1 MLLDFIRHLLG
12 IACNCLLAKICGD
25 FNKPNG
31 QYYLPPTIE
40 AIKEFVVKLPIRK
53 VSGIGNVTEQLLNSL
68 NIFNCGD
75 LWEHRGIINLLFKPA
90 TVSFLLAVSLGIG
103 NSWFSV
109 SSDPVDQNQ
118 KSISSERTFSGS
130 NTNIDPKLCHS
141 LCDDLERELISKEL
155 KALTVTL
162 KIKTV
167 DFQVKTRA
175 VRLLTATN
183 EADIIFETAW
193 GIYKSFASDTKDL
206 AIRLLGVR
214 LSNFEQSSGEET
226 DDNTTSSLPTSK
238 QKKQGRI
245 DHLLGKLNTKE
256 VVERKDEPKFEC
268 PICCTKFFVYSGL
281 EAHVERC
288 LTNTADTATSPL
300 ETADDSNR
308 SSSLTKNKRKSPK
321 SNSAN
326 DKKRP
331 KNNHSNGYRK
341 ITEFTV
347 SGNNSSSS
355 TDSFFKTTLPS

>member
-1 MLLDFIRHLLG
+1 M
-12 IACNCLLAKICGD
+12 LAKICGD

-40 AIKEFVVKLPIRK
+40 AIKEFIVKLPIRK

-75 LWEHRGIINLLFKPA
+75 LWEHRGAINLLFKPA

-109 SSDPVDQNQ
+109 STDAADQNQ
-118 KSISSERTFSGS
+118 KSISSERTFSGTGS
-130 NTNIDPKLCHS
+130 IIEPKLCHS
-141 LCDDLERELISKEL
+141 LCGDLERELVSKEL

-193 GIYKSFASDTKDL
+193 GIYKSLASETKDL

-214 LSNFEQSSGEET
+214 LSNFQPASSDEA
-226 DDNTTSSLPTSK
+226 DDNTVINSLQSSK

-245 DHLLGKLNTKE
+245 DHLLVKMSTKE
-256 VVERKDEPKFEC
+256 VTENKDEAKFEC
-268 PICCTKFFVYSGL
+268 PVCCTKFFVYNGL
-281 EAHVERC
+281 EAHVEKC
-288 LTNTADTATSPL
+288 LTNTVDRAPSPL
-300 ETADDSNR
+300 DTIIDNNAHNST
-308 SSSLTKNKRKSPK
+308 SSTKTKRKSPTSNNFK
-321 SNSAN
+321 SN
-326 DKKRP
+326 DKKRS
-331 KNNHSNGYRK
+331 KTNSSNGHRK
-341 ITEFTV
+341 ITEYTI
-347 SGNNSSSS
+347 SGNQCR
-355 TDSFFKTTLPS
+355 